1 MTAGGPG
8 SVFVTGALGFVGR
21 AVLERYRDRGARVGG
36 VDLRADPDL
45 GVVAGDVREPGDWQ
59 RAAAGF
65 DLVVHTAAAVTNTGS
80 LDGVWRL
87 NVLAVRRAL
96 DAAVAGGARRFLH
109 LSSVRAFSDT
119 LFPDGVDERWPVR
132 TQGRPYVDTKVASE
146 QVVLQAHAAGEVDC
160 TIVRPGD
167 VYGPRSRPWT
177 VIPVELIRARRFV
190 LPARGRGI
198 FSPVYV
204 DDLVD
209 GIAAAAQTPA
219 AAGRVLTITGGVGV
233 TTREFFGNY
242 AHMLGRRPPPCL
254 PTPVVMAFARA
265 ESAVARARGRET
277 EVNPISVDYLTR
289 TGTYSIAAARETIGY
304 QPQVGLAEGM
314 RRTES
319 WLRAEGLI

>member
-1 MTAGGPG
+1 MSTDAP
-8 SVFVTGALGFVGR
+8 SSAFVTGALGFVGR
-21 AVLERYRDRGARVGG
+21 AVLERYRERGARVGG
-36 VDLRADPDL
+36 VDLHADPQL

-59 RAAAGF
+59 QAARGF

-80 LDGVWRL
+80 LDDMWAI

-119 LFPDGVDERWPVR
+119 RFPDGVDERWPVR
-132 TQGRPYVDTKVASE
+132 TQCRPYVDTKVASE
-146 QVVLQAHAAGEVDC
+146 QVVLQAYAAGEVDC

-177 VIPVELIRARRFV
+177 IIPVELIRARRFV

-209 GIAAAAQTPA
+209 GIAAAAAAPA
-219 AAGRVLTITGGVGV
+219 AAGRVLTLTGGVGV
-233 TTREFFGNY
+233 TTREFFGHY
-242 AHMLGRRPPPCL
+242 ARMLGRRPPPGL
-254 PTPVVMAFARA
+254 PTPAVMAFARA
-265 ESAVARARGRET
+265 ESALARLRGRET
-277 EVNPISVDYLTR
+277 EVNPVGVDYLTR

-304 QPQVGLAEGM
+304 EPRVGLAEGM
-314 RRTES
+314 RRTEA
-319 WLRAEGLI
+319 WLRAEGLV